1 MSAYWIKYL
10 AYMCSF
16 HVNHKIYVT
25 QKPPWTNGGHHH
37 TTTAIVQAQVLEHLF
52 EQYLPKSGVVE
63 SDRMLLK
70 EVLMS
75 HSEYRA
81 HSGSQDLCWKAR
93 LHKSGIEVF
102 SLVEAGLFS
111 KMLFSV
117 PRTVQL
123 LLF

>member
-1 MSAYWIKYL
+1 MLHK
-10 AYMCSF
+10 
-16 HVNHKIYVT
+16 NHHG
-25 QKPPWTNGGHHH
+25 QPGG
-37 TTTAIVQAQVLEHLF
+37 TTTPRLPSYKPRFWSTFF

-117 PRTVQL
+117 SRTFQL